1 MLSKQKKQVVGRI
14 VVVQEDRFR
23 LVEDVGRSGLFTLH
37 HTCGIGIEDLQRWRQ
52 ADVRV
57 RVGYTGESHIA
68 TGVTHSIAPVGGPA
82 A

>member
-1 MLSKQKKQVVGRI
+1 MISKQKKQVVGRI

-23 LVEDVGRSGLFTLH
+23 LVEDTGRSCLFALH
-37 HTCGIGIEDLQRWRQ
+37 HTCSAGIEDLQRWQQ

-57 RVGYTGESHIA
+57 RVGYAGEPHIDS
-68 TGVTHSIAPVGGPA
+68 GVTHSIAPVGGTA